1 MSVAFWP
8 ILFLVIGL
16 MLLFAEAFLPS
27 GGFIGFTALVCV
39 GLSLWHAFQQSTSL
53 GLTFLL
59 VDLVAVPLTI
69 IVAFWLWMKSPLSRT
84 LLLAP
89 PSEDEIDVSH
99 SDQQLED
106 VVGGTGRALTPLRP
120 SGHVEINGRRYD
132 GLAEGSLIPAGAL
145 VRVIEARSGQLI
157 VQSLE
162 RPRMVERGGDGNG
175 DGDVAAEAGADDEND
190 VEGLISA

>member
-1 MSVAFWP
+1 MNVAFWP

-16 MLLFAEAFLPS
+16 MLLVAEAFIPS
-27 GGFIGFTALVCV
+27 GGFIGFTAVVCV

-59 VDLVAVPLTI
+59 VDLIVVPLTI
-69 IVAFWLWMKSPLSRT
+69 VLAFWLWMKSPLSRT
-84 LLLAP
+84 FLLSP

-99 SDQQLED
+99 SDHQLD
-106 VVGGTGRALTPLRP
+106 GVVGSTGRALTPLRP
-120 SGHVEINGRRYD
+120 SGHVEIEGRRYD
-132 GLAEGSLIPAGAL
+132 GLADGGLIPAGSL
-145 VRVIEARSGQLI
+145 VRVIQARSGQVI

-162 RPRMVERGGDGNG
+162 RPRVGGGDGDGIVAAADGADAGG
-175 DGDVAAEAGADDEND
+175 DGEND

>member
-16 MLLFAEAFLPS
+16 MLLFAEAFIPS

-39 GLSLWHAFQQSTSL
+39 ALSLWHAFQQSTSL

-59 VDLVAVPLTI
+59 VDLIVVPLTI
-69 IVAFWLWMKSPLSRT
+69 IAAFWLWMKSPLSRT
-84 LLLAP
+84 FLLAP
-89 PSEDEIDVSH
+89 PSEDEIAVSH
-99 SDQQLED
+99 SDQQLD
-106 VVGGTGRALTPLRP
+106 DIVGSTGRALTPLRP
-120 SGHVEINGRRYD
+120 SGHVEVKRRRYD
-132 GLAEGSLIPAGAL
+132 ALAEGSLIPAGAL
-145 VRVIEARSGQLI
+145 VRVVQARSGQLI

-162 RPRMVERGGDGNG
+162 RPRLVESDGEG
-175 DGDVAAEAGADDEND
+175 DGDAVAGADDEND

>member
-16 MLLFAEAFLPS
+16 MLLFAEAFIPS
-27 GGFIGFTALVCV
+27 GGFIGFAALACV
-39 GLSLWHAFQQSTSL
+39 GLSLWHGFQQSTSL

-59 VDLVAVPLTI
+59 VDLVVVPLTI
-69 IVAFWLWMKSPLSRT
+69 VAAFWLWTKSPLSRM
-84 LLLAP
+84 LLLSP

-99 SDQQLED
+99 SDHQLDE
-106 VVGGTGRALTPLRP
+106 VVGSTGRALTPLRP
-120 SGHVEINGRRYD
+120 SGHVEIEGRRYD
-132 GLAEGSLIPAGAL
+132 GLAEGGLIPAGSL
-145 VRVIEARSGQLI
+145 VRVVQARSGQVI

-162 RPRMVERGGDGNG
+162 RPRVVGDDDDADADGENG
-175 DGDVAAEAGADDEND
+175 

>member
-16 MLLFAEAFLPS
+16 MLLFAEAFIPS

-59 VDLVAVPLTI
+59 VDLVVVPLTI
-69 IVAFWLWMKSPLSRT
+69 IVAFWLWVKSPLARMI
-84 LLLAP
+84 LLAP
-89 PSEDEIDVSH
+89 PAEDEIDVSH

-120 SGHVEINGRRYD
+120 SGHVEVEGRRYD
-132 GLAEGSLIPAGAL
+132 ALAEGSLIPSGAL
-145 VRVIEARSGQLI
+145 VRVVQVRSGQLV

-162 RPRMVERGGDGNG
+162 RPRMVESDGDGE
-175 DGDVAAEAGADDEND
+175 VAADAEADDEND